1 MQLTWV
7 YDHTAGSN
15 IGHPNLSLMEAEPFT
30 KEWHE
35 FGQHWPW
42 VIPFR
47 FLMYLDHNH
56 ISYRV
61 EQTQWAENGWYP
73 IGLNW
78 FDFDIDYFSL
88 IPEVT
93 RDRAKQGKFK
103 ILFYYHEGDNPS
115 RISSRLVELATAH
128 GLLDRF
134 IFVSANTAAENY
146 FDDHECFFRY
156 VNRNQSPRKQIDS
169 IPEHDFTLLNRVNKW
184 WRLSCV
190 TDLWREGLLENSL
203 WSYDT
208 SVKIIDSDID
218 NPISIKT
225 VPGWEKATGE
235 FLSSGPYICDDL
247 DRAQKNDHRYVNE
260 ELYSRSCFHVVMET
274 HFDADQSDG
283 TFLTEKTWKCI
294 KYAQPF
300 VIVGPAGTLQHL
312 RDLGYRV
319 FDSVLDNSYDG
330 ISDPTERWLA
340 IKKLLQDIK
349 SSKIK
354 DLYRRCLHD
363 VEWNRYWFSQRQWL
377 ALEPMIRL
385 LK

>member
-7 YDHTAGSN
+7 YDQTAGSN
-15 IGHPNLSLMEAEPFT
+15 IGHPNLSFVQAKPFT

-35 FGQHWPW
+35 FGRHWPW
-42 VIPFR
+42 IIPFR

-61 EQTQWAENGWYP
+61 EQTQWAETGWYP

-88 IPEVT
+88 IPTDT

-115 RISSRLVELATAH
+115 RISSRLNELATAH
-128 GLLDRF
+128 GLEDRF

-156 VNRNQSPRKQIDS
+156 VNRNQNPRKQIDS
-169 IPEHDFTLLNRVNKW
+169 MPEYDFTLLNRVNKW

-190 TDLWREGLLENSL
+190 TDLWREGLLENSI

-208 SVKIIDSDID
+208 SAEIIDSDTD

-225 VPGWEKATGE
+225 MPGWQESARD
-235 FLSSGPYICDDL
+235 FLSGGPYVCDDL
-247 DRAQKNDHRYVNE
+247 DSDQKNDHRYVNE
-260 ELYSRSCFHVVMET
+260 ELYSRSRFHVIMET

-319 FDSVLDNSYDG
+319 FDSVLDNRYDG

-349 SSKIK
+349 SPDIK
-354 DLYRRCLHD
+354 NLYQRCLDD
-363 VEWNRYWFSQRQWL
+363 VRWNQYWFFQRQQL